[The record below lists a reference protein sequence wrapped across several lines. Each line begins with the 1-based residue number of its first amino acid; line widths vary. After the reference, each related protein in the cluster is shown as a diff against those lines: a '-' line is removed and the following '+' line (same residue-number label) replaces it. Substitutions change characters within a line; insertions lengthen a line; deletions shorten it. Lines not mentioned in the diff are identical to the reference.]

1 MCCPGRRGFW
11 LLGVAVVTKTLLFP
25 EVGMLCSVGRGAGG
39 SACLVSL
46 WLQEDVGHEARD
58 LKLLERWMRH
68 DGRIRVDGATE
79 PCCKVLSAMRHSHV
93 PFVRGAMRH
102 TPWFLKAS

>member
-1 MCCPGRRGFW
+1 MLPGAQGLLAAWRRCGDRNII
-11 LLGVAVVTKTLLFP
+11 VP
-25 EVGMLCSVGRGAGG
+25 EVGMLCSVGRGAGC

-46 WLQEDVGHEARD
+46 WLQEDIGHEARD